1 MKKITII
8 DYGCGNI
15 LNLTRAIKFLGY
27 EIEITHDYKKI
38 IQSSH
43 VILPGVGAFGNA
55 MKQIEKYSLRK
66 TILEYA
72 KLDKPLLGICLG
84 MQILLKQGHE
94 FGVHEGIGLI
104 EGKVIKISNKKNHKI
119 IIPHVGWNEIYPSQD
134 KKEFKSKI
142 IENSLLGKSFYFV
155 HSFVCLTKDPSST
168 IAICDYSGISIPA
181 VVATKNIF
189 GCQFHPEKS
198 SDSGLIFLKNFCNI

>member
-1 MKKITII
+1 MNK
-8 DYGCGNI
+8 DQV
-15 LNLTRAIKFLGY
+15 AIYLDEHPEFFNEYPEL
-27 EIEITHDYKKI
+27 
-38 IQSSH
+38 
-43 VILPGVGAFGNA
+43 
-55 MKQIEKYSLRK
+55 LRK
-66 TILEYA
+66 IKEIKEGNDGVEGVIISKKDGFYKTYVGYA
-72 KLDKPLLGICLG
+72 KNVRKR
-84 MQILLKQGHE
+84 ILAHNN
-94 FGVHEGIGLI
+94 
-104 EGKVIKISNKKNHKI
+104 NKGAKSTRGRNWKL
-119 IIPHVGWNEIYPSQD
+119 VY